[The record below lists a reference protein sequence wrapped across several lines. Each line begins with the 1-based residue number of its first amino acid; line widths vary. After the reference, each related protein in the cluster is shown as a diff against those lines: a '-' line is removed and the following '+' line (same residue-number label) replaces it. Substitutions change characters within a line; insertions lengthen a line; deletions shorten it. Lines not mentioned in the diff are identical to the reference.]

1 MLTRTRKEKRIFFWK
16 LPQLP
21 NLEAATRGAAMNTDE
36 YYCGVLDYS
45 QRRMIDGRDVSDL
58 IQELR
63 TVSHRNPDNV
73 RQLNLS
79 RCCLDL
85 MRPYDN
91 SSLATSVACFTW
103 LSVVRINT
111 SGLHGQHMI
120 ALLYP
125 LLRLPFMQGRNPVG
139 DAKAEAAYP
148 AEISLQ
154 NNQITDETVRL
165 LSEVEGCFLR
175 SSPASGVKKLDLSY
189 NSVTDKAV
197 RMMARLTPRLTHLY
211 LTGNSDFT
219 GTHLESHV
227 TKFSPLSVLGMD
239 KTGVDAQGV
248 ANLLAGL
255 CKRKA
260 SDQCPVELWMRGMV
274 HQPMDSWCP
283 LLNFCGAKV
292 DTQNKFRATIKHDL
306 QNGLGHYS
314 AGAMSQH
321 DVVTAKLFLN
331 GWQPVEVRHF
341 DVPADMPISRLAAL
355 AVNEVTAVCL
365 EDMTRPANTTA
376 RALRLRYCAALK
388 HVIEGGTMVM
398 KVFKVETARAVYVH
412 RFSGEKVV
420 VDGMGIEVCGA
431 PKPGWD
437 VAVEVAVDE
446 DTDMLTRL
454 SKAPRR

>member
-1 MLTRTRKEKRIFFWK
+1 MD
-16 LPQLP
+16 
-21 NLEAATRGAAMNTDE
+21 TDE
-36 YYCGVLDYS
+36 YDCGVLNYS
-45 QRRMIDGRDVSDL
+45 QRRMFDGCDVCDL

-63 TVSHRNPDNV
+63 NISNRNPDNI

-79 RCCLDL
+79 NCCLDL
-85 MRPYDN
+85 MKPHYH
-91 SSLATSVACFTW
+91 SFLGTSVQCFVW
-103 LSVVRINT
+103 LSVVKINT
-111 SGLHGQHMI
+111 SGLHGRHMV

-139 DAKAEAAYP
+139 DAKTEAMYP

-154 NNQITDETVRL
+154 NNQITDETVML
-165 LSEVEGCFLR
+165 LSEMEGCFLR
-175 SSPASGVKKLDLSY
+175 SSPAVGVKKLDLSY
-189 NSVTDKAV
+189 NSVTDKTV
-197 RMMARLTPRLTHLY
+197 RSMARLTPRLTHLY
-211 LTGNSDFT
+211 LTGNSGFT

-239 KTGVDAQGV
+239 KTGVDSQGV

-274 HQPMDSWCP
+274 HQPKDNWCA
-283 LLNFCGAKV
+283 LLKFCSAKV
-292 DTQNKFRATIKHDL
+292 DAKNKFRVTIKHDL

-314 AGAMSQH
+314 AGAMSRH
-321 DVVTAKLFLN
+321 DVVVVKLFLN

-341 DVPADMPISRLAAL
+341 DIPADMPISRMAAL
-355 AVNEVTAVCL
+355 AVNEVTAVCF

-388 HVIEGGTMVM
+388 HVIERGTMVM
-398 KVFKVETARAVYVH
+398 KVFKVETARALYIH
-412 RFSGEKVV
+412 KFSDEKAV
-420 VDGMGIEVCGA
+420 VDGMGSEVFGT
-431 PKPGWD
+431 PKPGWE
-437 VAVEVAVDE
+437 VTVEVAVDE